1 MVKNQLS
8 LLNLLSEI
16 GKKTERAGGPPKPS
30 SESQKP
36 STPPILRRSTFT
48 SLLRTYI
55 PHNWPLLKSCHSRD
69 LLFYIEAYIKQDSRL
84 IFRLYFKSHDIIPLT
99 RRISL
104 LSEFIDKNLILT
116 R

>member
-1 MVKNQLS
+1 MSQPLGYHCSDNLKNS
-8 LLNLLSEI
+8 
-16 GKKTERAGGPPKPS
+16 
-30 SESQKP
+30 
-36 STPPILRRSTFT
+36 
-48 SLLRTYI
+48 
-55 PHNWPLLKSCHSRD
+55 SCHSRD

-104 LSEFIDKNLILT
+104 LFEFIDKNLILT